1 MTFRESSL
9 LAMNRGMESIGPGRY
24 RATIAVISSMEL
36 GFMLTHTPVMP
47 ADSSWNTPWVLP
59 SASMAKVSASSSG
72 ILHMAKSG
80 LILRICFSA
89 SSMTVRFR
97 RPRKSI
103 FSRPSSSMV
112 VMVYWVTTVSSLQD
126 RGT

>member
-1 MTFRESSL
+1 M
-9 LAMNRGMESIGPGRY
+9 GPGRY

-36 GFMLTHTPVMP
+36 GFMLMHTPVMP

-59 SASMAKVSASSSG
+59 SDSMAKVAASSSG
-72 ILHMAKSG
+72 MVLMEKSG
-80 LILRICFSA
+80 SILRISFSA
-89 SSMTVRFR
+89 SSITVRFR

-103 FSRPSSSMV
+103 LRRPSSSMV
-112 VMVYWVTTVSSLQD
+112 VMVYWVTIVSSLQD